1 MNTNRFF
8 SLFALLALLGTGAVA
23 CDDGTEEDMDD
34 QITTENVEETVDV
47 EDSGE
52 ELAEAAQPEV
62 IDGVQVITVK
72 VEDMGYTPNRIA
84 FKAGV
89 PAKIIFDQHGTT
101 ECAWDVMSKDL
112 GIKLTPLPEGEQ
124 TAVEFTPQ
132 EAGTYTFTCGMD
144 MLKGT
149 VVVEA

>member
-1 MNTNRFF
+1 MNINRFL

-23 CDDGTEEDMDD
+23 CDNGEEETDD
-34 QITTENVEETVDV
+34 QVTTENVEETTDM

-52 ELAEAAQPEV
+52 AVAEAAQPEIV
-62 IDGVQVITVK
+62 DGVQVITVK
-72 VEDMGYTPNRIA
+72 VEDMGYTPDRIA

-112 GIKLTPLPEGEQ
+112 GIKLTALPEGEQ
-124 TAVEFTPQ
+124 TAVEFTPE

-149 VVVEA
+149 VIVEA